1 LKLGSST
8 VNRLFPISGGVA
20 VLLLAGCMV
29 GPQYKRPAAI
39 TAPSFK
45 EEAPAAQAEG
55 SDGWKPG
62 QPSDQKLKGDWWLMY
77 QDQQLNALEAQVNTA
92 NQTLKAAEANFRVAR
107 AAIGY
112 ARANEAPTIGVAP
125 GASSVRE
132 SANEPYFLT
141 NLANNGTGDFVLPF
155 DMNYEVDLWGRI
167 RRDVT
172 AAREQAQASAADI
185 ESVRLSLHA
194 ELATDY
200 FGLRTADSQKKLLDD
215 TIKAYQNALQ
225 LTQQR
230 FNGGLALRSD
240 VTQAESQLDQAMV
253 QRSDFEVQR
262 AQFEHAIAVLIG
274 KPPAG
279 LTIAPI
285 PLDLETQ
292 QMPAIPGLLPS
303 ELLERRPDIAADE
316 RRMAAA
322 NEQIGI
328 AQAAYYPSLSLNGLV
343 GMQGTSAL
351 NWFIWPSRFWAV
363 GSTFS
368 ETLFDAG
375 RRRATTERARAG
387 YDATVATYRQTTL
400 SAFQQVE
407 DNLAALRVLQAEAE
421 QQHHATNA
429 AIQSLQTFN
438 ERYEAGLDLYLEV
451 ITSQTAAL
459 ADQRNDIDI
468 RRRQLDASVL
478 LIKALGGGWDIQK
491 SPKL

>member
-1 LKLGSST
+1 
-8 VNRLFPISGGVA
+8 VNRLFPISGSVA
-20 VLLLAGCMV
+20 VLLLTGCMV

-45 EEAPAAQAEG
+45 EAPVNQTAQN
-55 SDGWKPG
+55 DGWKPG

-77 QDQQLNALEAQVNTA
+77 QDRQLTALEEQVNTA
-92 NQTLKAAEANFRVAR
+92 NQTLKAAEANFRAAR
-107 AAIGY
+107 AAIGF
-112 ARANEAPTIGVAP
+112 ARASEAPTIGVAP
-125 GASSVRE
+125 STSTVRE
-132 SANEPYFLT
+132 SANEPYFFSS
-141 NLANNGTGDFVLPF
+141 LANNGTGDFVMPF

-167 RRDVT
+167 RRGVT

-200 FGLRTADSQKKLLDD
+200 FGLRSADSQKKLLDD
-215 TIKAYQNALQ
+215 TIKAYQDALK
-225 LTQQR
+225 LTQDR
-230 FNGGLALRSD
+230 FNGGLALSSD

-253 QRSDFEVQR
+253 QRSDIEVQR

-274 KPPAG
+274 KPPAA

-285 PLDLETQ
+285 PLEVQTP
-292 QMPAIPGLLPS
+292 QMPAIPGMVPS

-328 AQAAYYPSLSLNGLV
+328 AQAAYYPSLSLNALV
-343 GMQGTSAL
+343 GMEGTSAL
-351 NWFIWPSRFWAV
+351 NWFAWPSRFWAV

-375 RRRATTERARAG
+375 PRRATSESARAG

-400 SAFQQVE
+400 TAFQQVE

-429 AIQSLQTFN
+429 AMQSLQTFN
-438 ERYEAGLDLYLEV
+438 QRYDAGLDLYLEV
-451 ITSQTAAL
+451 ITSQTTAL
-459 ADQRNDIDI
+459 ADQRNEIDI
-468 RRRQLDASVL
+468 QRRQLDASVL